1 MHTINININC
11 KLGCSS
17 TNVLSFKPCSLWGQ
31 ERPRINVTRHT
42 NHEPRP
48 RLADHSRPALARGRG
63 MLGRTWSNCWVRWLM
78 AWEWWLVQTARKGDR
93 DREREEWVT
102 IYYAVLF
109 TLHQEREWDRERE
122 IVQWVVDPFFPFSV
136 PDLCPGDAF

>member
-1 MHTINININC
+1 MADPDFPEGVEC
-11 KLGCSS
+11 
-17 TNVLSFKPCSLWGQ
+17 PLWL
-31 ERPRINVTRHT
+31 I
-42 NHEPRP
+42 
-48 RLADHSRPALARGRG
+48 
-63 MLGRTWSNCWVRWLM
+63 
-78 AWEWWLVQTARKGDR
+78 QTARKG

-109 TLHQEREWDRERE
+109 TLHWDREQE